1 MKKLGA
7 IIGMIICFMLM
18 NIASAYADK
27 ETMQSFLKK
36 LDNAER
42 NAINALELYQN
53 TKRLYQSTYAG
64 IKGTLS
70 SVKNVGT
77 AIKNGD
83 ISGAV
88 AAGTSAINQGSTLA
102 TGEDALSNDQINAA
116 TSVANDLNGLSTNP
130 METLKTQIPSFISN
144 VKDLTQSKKDVEENT
159 VPKNITTENPTA
171 YAKQMEKIYD
181 IMRQNIST
189 MYAKALVMRVEIAKE
204 KAATPPEIDTSNQR
218 ILIQNTADVSTRAI
232 TRLTRILELE
242 ADILEYEAMRG
253 SKEFINK
260 SSEESS
266 ETSQDGSSSED
277 PVLGTPERTTS
288 EKAEEE
294 SLKDKV
300 SKKYGKEFGALKES
314 LEKFKNKEDE

>member
-18 NIASAYADK
+18 NIPSAYADK
-27 ETMQSFLKK
+27 EVIQSVLKK
-36 LDNAER
+36 MDTIER
-42 NAINALELYQN
+42 FAINLLEEYQKA
-53 TKRLYQSTYAG
+53 KRFYQSTYAG

-88 AAGTSAINQGSTLA
+88 AAGTSAVNQGSTLV
-102 TGEDALSNDQINAA
+102 TGENALSDKQVNAA
-116 TSVANDLNGLSTNP
+116 ASVANDLNGLSTNP
-130 METLKTQIPSFISN
+130 METLKTQIPSFMSN
-144 VKDLTQSKKDVEENT
+144 VKNLTQSKKDVEENT

-189 MYAKALVMRVEIAKE
+189 MYAKAMVMRVAIAEE
-204 KAATPPEIDTSNQR
+204 KSAAQPEIDTSNQR

-253 SKEFINK
+253 SKEFIDK
-260 SSEESS
+260 SSTDESS
-266 ETSQDGSSSED
+266 QTGSKD
-277 PVLGTPERTTS
+277 PILGDS
-288 EKAEEE
+288 EKTSNSQTESILPEET
-294 SLKDKV
+294 
-300 SKKYGKEFGALKES
+300 GQ
-314 LEKFKNKEDE
+314 